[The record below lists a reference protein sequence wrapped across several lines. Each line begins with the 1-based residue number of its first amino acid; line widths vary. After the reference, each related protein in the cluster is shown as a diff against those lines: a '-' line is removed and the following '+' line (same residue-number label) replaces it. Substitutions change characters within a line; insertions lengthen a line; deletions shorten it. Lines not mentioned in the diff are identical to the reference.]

1 MLSLSCFRSFCRVT
15 CKRLPD
21 YRLRTYCRLRKI
33 TPSDEH
39 SQQAELKW
47 QVATNITSNRAA
59 FPWQPCSVEKWDGFS
74 IKRHQRMI
82 NFYLLKME
90 INWTEVCYLTILYSA
105 LWGWEGWGSTHP
117 SLSGSVG
124 EICFLIKKKKANIYE
139 QISKRL
145 HAQTEK
151 KNSTIDKVHSHDR
164 VRGGKQEEMKEV

>member
-21 YRLRTYCRLRKI
+21 YRLHTYCRLLKI

-39 SQQAELKW
+39 FQQAELKW

-90 INWTEVCYLTILYSA
+90 INWAVYKAVIWQFSIQLYEA
-105 LWGWEGWGSTHP
+105 GRAGVNPPLGTP
-117 SLSGSVG
+117 
-124 EICFLIKKKKANIYE
+124 CFLIKKKKANM
-139 QISKRL
+139 SKYLNTYMCRR
-145 HAQTEK
+145 EK
-151 KNSTIDKVHSHDR
+151 KNNTIDKVHSYDR